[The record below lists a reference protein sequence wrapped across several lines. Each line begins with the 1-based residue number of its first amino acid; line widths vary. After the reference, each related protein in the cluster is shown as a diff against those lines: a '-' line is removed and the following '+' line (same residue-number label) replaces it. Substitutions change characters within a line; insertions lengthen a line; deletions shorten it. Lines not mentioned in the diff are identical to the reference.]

1 VCRFRRLLI
10 SVMLLALS
18 ITACATMRQP
28 SEKIDFYTLE
38 YASPKVEGLKPIPA
52 TIRLERFTVAP
63 IYNSTQI
70 IYRDMSFKR
79 DAYTYREW
87 RANPGDLVT
96 YFLTRD
102 LRESGLFEAV
112 SLYGSRMQAQ
122 YVLEGSVDEFFESDA
137 DRAWKGVL
145 ALSTTLMVDNEPDIS
160 KRIIFQ
166 KTFRS
171 TKPCRQKN
179 PMGVAEAMS
188 EAMSAISEQ
197 IVRTVY
203 EALEKRQ

>member
-1 VCRFRRLLI
+1 VCQFRRVLI
-10 SVMLLALS
+10 PAMLFTLS
-18 ITACATMRQP
+18 MTACAALRQP

-38 YASPKVEGLKPIPA
+38 YASPKVEDLKPIPA
-52 TIRLERFTVAP
+52 TIRVERFSVAP
-63 IYNSTQI
+63 MYNSNQI

-79 DAYTYREW
+79 DAYTYQEW

-96 YFLTRD
+96 YFLARD

-112 SLYGSRMQAQ
+112 SPYGIQMEAQ
-122 YVLEGSVDEFFESDA
+122 YVLEGSVDEFFEWDT
-137 DRAWKGVL
+137 DKAWKAVL
-145 ALSTTLMVDNEPDIS
+145 ALSTTLMVDDEPDIS

-171 TKPCRQKN
+171 TRPCRQKN

-188 EAMSAISEQ
+188 EAMADISGQ
-197 IVRTVY
+197 IIRTVY
-203 EALEKRQ
+203 DALEKRE

>member
-1 VCRFRRLLI
+1 VCRFRKALI
-10 SVMLLALS
+10 PTTIFALS
-18 ITACATMRQP
+18 MTACATMRQP

-38 YASPKVEGLKPIPA
+38 YASPKLENLKPIPA
-52 TIRLERFTVAP
+52 TIRVERFPVAP
-63 IYNSTQI
+63 MYNSTRI
-70 IYRDMSFKR
+70 IYRDMAFKR

-96 YFLTRD
+96 YFLARD

-112 SLYGSRMQAQ
+112 SPYGSRMEAQ
-122 YVLEGSVDEFFESDA
+122 YVLEGSVDEFFESDT
-137 DRAWKGVL
+137 DKDWRAVL

-179 PMGVAEAMS
+179 PMGVAQAMS
-188 EAMSAISEQ
+188 EAMEEISGE
-197 IVRTVY
+197 IIRTVY
-203 EALEKRQ
+203 DALEKRE

>member
-1 VCRFRRLLI
+1 
-10 SVMLLALS
+10 MLLALS
-18 ITACATMRQP
+18 MTACATMRQP

-38 YASPKVEGLKPIPA
+38 YAPPKVEDLKPIPA
-52 TIRLERFTVAP
+52 TIRVERFTVAP
-63 IYNSTQI
+63 MYNSTQI

-96 YFLTRD
+96 YFLARD
-102 LRESGLFEAV
+102 LRESGVFEAV
-112 SLYGSRMQAQ
+112 SPYGSRIQAQ
-122 YVLEGSVDEFFESDA
+122 YVLEGSVDEFFESDT
-137 DRAWKGVL
+137 DKAWKAVL

-171 TKPCRQKN
+171 TRPCRQKN
-179 PMGVAEAMS
+179 PLGVAEAMS
-188 EAMSAISEQ
+188 EAMAEVSEQ
-197 IVRTVY
+197 IIRNVY
-203 EALEKRQ
+203 DALEKRE

>member
-1 VCRFRRLLI
+1 VRQFRRVLI
-10 SVMLLALS
+10 PAMLFTLS
-18 ITACATMRQP
+18 MTACATLRQP
-28 SEKIDFYTLE
+28 SERTDFYTLE
-38 YASPKVEGLKPIPA
+38 YASPKVENLKPIPA
-52 TIRLERFTVAP
+52 TIRVERFTVAP
-63 IYNSTQI
+63 MYNSNQI

-79 DAYTYREW
+79 DAYTYQEW

-96 YFLTRD
+96 YFLARD

-112 SLYGSRMQAQ
+112 SPYGIQMEAQ
-122 YVLEGSVDEFFESDA
+122 YVLEGSVDEFFEWDT
-137 DRAWKGVL
+137 DKAWKAVL

-171 TKPCRQKN
+171 TRPCRQKN

>member
-1 VCRFRRLLI
+1 
-10 SVMLLALS
+10 MLLAVS
-18 ITACATMRQP
+18 IAACATMRQP

-38 YASPKVEGLKPIPA
+38 YASPKVEDLKPIPA
-52 TIRLERFTVAP
+52 TIRVERFTVAP
-63 IYNSTQI
+63 MYNSTQI

-96 YFLTRD
+96 YFLARD

-112 SLYGSRMQAQ
+112 SPYGSRMQAQ
-122 YVLEGSVDEFFESDA
+122 YVLEGSVDEFFESDT
-137 DRAWKGVL
+137 DKGWKAVL

-171 TKPCRQKN
+171 TRPCRQKN
-179 PMGVAEAMS
+179 PMGVAAAMS
-188 EAMSAISEQ
+188 EAMAEISGQ
-197 IVRTVY
+197 IIRTVY
-203 EALEKRQ
+203 DALEKRE

>member
-63 IYNSTQI
+63 IYNSTKI

-79 DAYTYREW
+79 EAYIYREW

-96 YFLTRD
+96 YFLARD

-112 SLYGSRMQAQ
+112 SLYASKMEAQ
-122 YVLEGSVDEFFESDA
+122 YVLEGSVDEFLESDT
-137 DRAWKGVL
+137 DKAWKAVL

>member
-1 VCRFRRLLI
+1 
-10 SVMLLALS
+10 MLLTLS
-18 ITACATMRQP
+18 IAACATMRQP

-38 YASPKVEGLKPIPA
+38 YASPKVEGLKPISA
-52 TIRLERFTVAP
+52 TIRVERFTVAP
-63 IYNSTQI
+63 MYNTTKI

-102 LRESGLFEAV
+102 LRESGLLEAV

-122 YVLEGSVDEFFESDA
+122 YVLEGSVDEFLESDT
-137 DRAWKGVL
+137 DKAWKAVL

-188 EAMSAISEQ
+188 EAMAEVSEQ
-197 IVRTVY
+197 IIKTVY
-203 EALEKRQ
+203 DALEKRQ

>member
-1 VCRFRRLLI
+1 
-10 SVMLLALS
+10 MLLALS